1 MKNQLSAIKALFR
14 FRIYTIINIIG
25 LAISVAATLI
35 IVRYI
40 HQEVTVDHFCKDLNQ
55 LYILTAQRSNGHISI
70 IDNTDRNNDPNFID
84 PMKNPEVEKY
94 SYCISFKDDYIIVD
108 DHRFQANVLVTDSFF
123 LQLMDYPV
131 ISGIKTIQRPDDA
144 IITRKYAKHLFKDEN
159 PLGKQLVSSA
169 GYTLTIRG
177 IVDEP
182 DTKSSLQ
189 FDLITPV
196 NQGKYMDWSRMGFCI
211 TRLVKG
217 TELAKFNEKISKP
230 QSLICFSHSPIQF
243 RLFPLKELYFN
254 KVVSSASGF
263 FLRGNK
269 EHVIVLSVVACM
281 LLLVGIFNF
290 INIYTVIILKRARE
304 FGVKKV
310 YGASGIQVFSQI
322 YAENLC
328 MVATSMLII
337 WMLIEVTAGLFA
349 TVYSIP
355 VKPDLKFD
363 LLLSLIILFGLP
375 LITSIYPFLRYNYSS
390 PITSLRSVSVGGHS
404 IVSRAFFLFVQYIIT
419 FCLIV
424 VSLYFVR
431 QLYTMLHADLG
442 YRAKD
447 IISCQFL
454 SHETQNRRYASDE
467 EWQKEHDLEQ
477 HKEQVIK
484 QKMNACPLFVTWS
497 YGEIPIN
504 LEPYINLEADN
515 GEKHKVALMNADK
528 EYMDM
533 FGLKLKEGR
542 EWNDKD
548 QFAQYKMIINETA
561 KKLFQIKNIEEAS
574 LQPESRLWWSMGID
588 EGKNPPFEIVGVIED
603 FRTGHLAKGDA
614 PLAILYDKGDNPTNP
629 LIATIVEGK
638 RKEAVDFLKE
648 LHDEVLGQGEF
659 DYRLENMGEDEIGQI
674 GLAFNQLSD
683 QIQELIRENYEKKIR
698 IQTSELNLL
707 QEQINPHFLYNAL
720 AVISALAMREGG
732 KQTMQAVK
740 NLSSFYRISLNKGK
754 QVLSI
759 QEEVELLQSYLKIQQ
774 MRFRDS
780 VQVEYEIAREVLTYR
795 TIKLLLQPLVEN
807 AIHHARKE
815 EEVLHIAVRIQKE
828 ERDVVFQVTD
838 DGCGIEAEKL
848 IKLRSSLRR
857 SEEGYGLRNVANRV
871 RLAYGENY
879 GVRIESQEGY
889 GTTVSVRIPVNE

>member
-14 FRIYTIINIIG
+14 FRIYKIINIIG

-40 HQEVTVDHFCKDLNQ
+40 HQEVTVDHFCKDLDQ
-55 LYILTAQRSNGHISI
+55 LYILTAQRSNSHISI

-355 VKPDLKFD
+355 VKSDLKFD
-363 LLLSLIILFGLP
+363 LLLSLIILFGLS

-659 DYRLENMGEDEIGQI
+659 DYSFVEDEVKKLYDEDKRATQI
-674 GLAFNQLSD
+674 YVTFAGLAICISCLGLFGLSLYD
-683 QIQELIRENYEKKIR
+683 IRQRYREI
-698 IQTSELNLL
+698 
-707 QEQINPHFLYNAL
+707 AL
-720 AVISALAMREGG
+720 RKVNGA
-732 KQTMQAVK
+732 T
-740 NLSSFYRISLNKGK
+740 GK
-754 QVLSI
+754 QV
-759 QEEVELLQSYLKIQQ
+759 
-774 MRFRDS
+774 
-780 VQVEYEIAREVLTYR
+780 A
-795 TIKLLLQPLVEN
+795 LLLVRKYLYILGAAFAVAIPL
-807 AIHHARKE
+807 AYYIIHDYTKDFTVKAPVGVDIFITGFILTLIISLGTLLWQVRR
-815 EEVLHIAVRIQKE
+815 AVRINP
-828 ERDVVFQVTD
+828 
-838 DGCGIEAEKL
+838 AL
-848 IKLRSSLRR
+848 IMK
-857 SEEGYGLRNVANRV
+857 SE
-871 RLAYGENY
+871 
-879 GVRIESQEGY
+879 
-889 GTTVSVRIPVNE
+889 

>member
-1 MKNQLSAIKALFR
+1 MTLKKILIYLALVLPLCLSAQNYADYK
-14 FRIYTIINIIG
+14 
-25 LAISVAATLI
+25 
-35 IVRYI
+35 
-40 HQEVTVDHFCKDLNQ
+40 
-55 LYILTAQRSNGHISI
+55 LYASYDFEQGV
-70 IDNTDRNNDPNFID
+70 IDR
-84 PMKNPEVEKY
+84 
-94 SYCISFKDDYIIVD
+94 
-108 DHRFQANVLVTDSFF
+108 QANTSLELKNGARIVEDAVRGKVLYFSGDKCQHAVMVPAPVMGDTMSLSFWYKRSSRDDSKVSWKQIFEFYNSVDGSNIYFMPVYGFDDSLSGVVCDARTFNSGVWEPLYGPCIDANDAWHHVVLVVHETSWSYYLDGEKVGTKNIFVS
-123 LQLMDYPV
+123 LSLMNL
-131 ISGIKTIQRPDDA
+131 T
-144 IITRKYAKHLFKDEN
+144 HLFFGMN
-159 PLGKQLVSSA
+159 PN
-169 GYTLTIRG
+169 R
-177 IVDEP
+177 
-182 DTKSSLQ
+182 
-189 FDLITPV
+189 
-196 NQGKYMDWSRMGFCI
+196 
-211 TRLVKG
+211 
-217 TELAKFNEKISKP
+217 ELHPSTGSIDD
-230 QSLICFSHSPIQF
+230 
-243 RLFPLKELYFN
+243 
-254 KVVSSASGF
+254 
-263 FLRGNK
+263 
-269 EHVIVLSVVACM
+269 
-281 LLLVGIFNF
+281 
-290 INIYTVIILKRARE
+290 INIYHYPL
-304 FGVKKV
+304 
-310 YGASGIQVFSQI
+310 SQSQVSQI

-659 DYRLENMGEDEIGQI
+659 DYSFVEDEVKKLYDEDKRATQI
-674 GLAFNQLSD
+674 YVTFAGLAICISCLGLFGLSLYD
-683 QIQELIRENYEKKIR
+683 IRQRYREI
-698 IQTSELNLL
+698 
-707 QEQINPHFLYNAL
+707 AL
-720 AVISALAMREGG
+720 RKVNGA
-732 KQTMQAVK
+732 T
-740 NLSSFYRISLNKGK
+740 GK
-754 QVLSI
+754 QV
-759 QEEVELLQSYLKIQQ
+759 
-774 MRFRDS
+774 
-780 VQVEYEIAREVLTYR
+780 A
-795 TIKLLLQPLVEN
+795 LLLVRKYLYILGAAFAVAIPL
-807 AIHHARKE
+807 AYYIIHDYTKDFTVKAPVGVDIFITGFILTLIISLGTLLWQVRR
-815 EEVLHIAVRIQKE
+815 AVRINP
-828 ERDVVFQVTD
+828 
-838 DGCGIEAEKL
+838 AL
-848 IKLRSSLRR
+848 IMK
-857 SEEGYGLRNVANRV
+857 SE
-871 RLAYGENY
+871 
-879 GVRIESQEGY
+879 
-889 GTTVSVRIPVNE
+889 